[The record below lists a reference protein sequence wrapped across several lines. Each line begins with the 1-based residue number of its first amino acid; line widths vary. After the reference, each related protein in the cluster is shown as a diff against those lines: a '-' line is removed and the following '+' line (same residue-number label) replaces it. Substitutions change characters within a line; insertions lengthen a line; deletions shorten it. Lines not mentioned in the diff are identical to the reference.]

1 MPFEPSG
8 ERAPRERVR
17 STGLNTAVRSSKMRT
32 DHGLGNM
39 QVMVALMRAVSEEW
53 EKDRASGE
61 GEN

>member
-8 ERAPRERVR
+8 ERAPRERVC
-17 STGLNTAVRSSKMRT
+17 STGLNAAFRSSKMRT

-39 QVMVALMRAVSEEW
+39 EVMVALMRAVSEEW
-53 EKDRASGE
+53 EKERASGE